1 MRGLFKGHFVDEF
14 VCVYVCVAGGGG
26 GGGEVLG
33 FESHIKYAKRQYFS
47 FYIEGF

>member
-1 MRGLFKGHFVDEF
+1 MCMC
-14 VCVYVCVAGGGG
+14 VCVG